1 MNRRIA
7 GRVKQARK
15 RAKVR
20 ADIRAGRRIS
30 MQAFVNG
37 THNHAPV
44 AVEETPVATLKPE
57 IFLAQVH
64 GDTHELVEKEN
75 GDVVDRGTEYE
86 MRKLRAR
93 LGAADYSVRKV
104 K

>member
-1 MNRRIA
+1 MNRRIQ

-15 RAKVR
+15 RAQVR
-20 ADIRAGRRIS
+20 ADIRAGRRVS
-30 MQAFVNG
+30 MQALVNG
-37 THNHAPV
+37 THVHTPV
-44 AVEETPVATLKPE
+44 VEETPVATLRPE
-57 IFLAQVH
+57 VFLAQVH

-75 GDVVDRGTEYE
+75 GAVVDRGTEYE
-86 MRKLRAR
+86 MRKLRTK